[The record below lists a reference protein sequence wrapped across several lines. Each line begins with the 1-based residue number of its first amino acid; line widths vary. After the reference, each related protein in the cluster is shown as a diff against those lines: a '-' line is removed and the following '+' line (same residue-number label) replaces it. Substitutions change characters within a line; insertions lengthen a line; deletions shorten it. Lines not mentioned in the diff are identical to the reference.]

1 MQYALLIVMGT
12 ALGMTMRRIVFWRG
26 CGYYKTARRLYLR
39 AAWMLGGAAYA
50 AMAVQELILLLCGK
64 LSWRTGLPLHLC
76 SAMGLLTLPM
86 LLTGRRLLWHWSL
99 FLGLPGAL
107 MAILFPSILST
118 PWPQVTTLAFHTLHC
133 AVALSPLLPLALGQR
148 PSPWGAA
155 SSIVF
160 LLVFACVALGVN
172 ALTGGNYLFLN
183 LPAAGTPLSIMA
195 QGGLTAYRV
204 ALAAVCA
211 AVLAAEAALVAWWQR
226 RAA

>member
-12 ALGMTMRRIVFWRG
+12 ALGMTMRRIVFWRR

-39 AAWMLGGAAYA
+39 AAWTLGGAAYA
-50 AMAVQELILLLCGK
+50 AMAVQELVLLLCGK

-76 SAMGLLTLPM
+76 SMMGLLTLPM

-118 PWPQVTTLAFHTLHC
+118 PWPEVTTLAFHTLHC
-133 AVALSPLLPLALGQR
+133 AVALSPLLPLSVGHQ

-155 SSIVF
+155 SSMIF
-160 LLVFACVALGVN
+160 LLLFGCVALGVN

-183 LPAAGTPLSIMA
+183 LPIAGTPLSSLA
-195 QGGLTAYRV
+195 RGGLALYRI
-204 ALAAVCA
+204 ALAAICA
-211 AVLAAEAALVAWWQR
+211 AVLAMEAALVMVWQR
-226 RAA
+226 RG